1 MLVDYIYIYIFK
13 ESKEK
18 DRGKQDVKRS
28 ASAGR
33 SDTIE
38 EESTED
44 IEAER

>member
-1 MLVDYIYIYIFK
+1 MLEDYIYIFK